1 MAYVSVQ
8 DMIDRFGAQE
18 IARLSTPADL
28 DLAGVV
34 TERVERAIEGVAATI
49 DSYIRKRYETPLDVA
64 PLEIVRVC
72 MDLARYDLATG
83 DGKTCAEE
91 VKDRHKQGMDWLRDI
106 ARGSVSLDLNEVAI
120 GTESYAQVSIG
131 GDGDRQSPFG
141 QGGW

>member
-1 MAYVSVQ
+1 MAYASVQ

-28 DLAGVV
+28 VLGGVV
-34 TERVERAIEGVAATI
+34 TERVESALERVSATI
-49 DSYIRKRYETPLDVA
+49 DSYIRQRYETPLAVA
-64 PLEIVRVC
+64 PIEIASAC
-72 MDLARYDLATG
+72 MDMARYDLATG
-83 DGKTCAEE
+83 DGKTAAEE
-91 VKDRHKQGMDWLRDI
+91 VKDRHRQAMEWLRDI
-106 ARGSVSLDLNEVAI
+106 ARGTVKLDLNEVAI